1 MKRKPVIAVVGRPN
15 VGKST
20 FVNRLVGKR
29 QSIVDDLPGVTRD
42 RIYFDVEW
50 QNRQFTVIDTGGI
63 IPGEDDE
70 IMISIYDQARIA
82 CEEADKIIFLV
93 DGIEGATPVDVDIAN
108 ILRQSDKPIF
118 LAVNK
123 VDSSNQI
130 TMLSDFYSLAI
141 GEPIAISALHGS
153 GGVGDLLEEITRDF
167 DISEE
172 IQEDSAIK
180 IAIVGRPN
188 AGKSSIVNALL
199 GEKRVIVSDISGTT
213 RDSIDSR
220 LKYNG
225 KEFVVIDTA
234 GIRKKSKVD
243 YGVEKFAVDRAIRSI
258 RECDV
263 ALMVIDAT
271 EAING
276 ISDQDKK
283 IASIITEAGKGMV
296 IAINK
301 WDLIEDKKSNTINKF
316 EQKLANEIP
325 FLDYVPK
332 IYISAITKQRLNNI
346 YTKVEE
352 VYSECVKRVSTGI
365 LNKVINEAYALNPPQ
380 TIRNKRL
387 KILYATQADVHP
399 PTFLLFANNEDLLK
413 DHYKRYLENKIREA
427 FGFFGTSIRI
437 SVRTRSEKSRNKRK

>member
-20 FVNRLVGKR
+20 FVNRLVGRR
-29 QSIVDDLPGVTRD
+29 QSIVDDMPGVTRD

-50 QNRQFTVIDTGGI
+50 QNKPFTVIDTGGI
-63 IPGEDDE
+63 VPGDEDD
-70 IMISIYDQARIA
+70 IMVSIYDQAKIA
-82 CEEADKIIFLV
+82 CEEADKIIFIV
-93 DGIEGATPVDVDIAN
+93 DGIEGATPVDMDIAN
-108 ILRQSDKPIF
+108 ILRQSDKPVF

-123 VDSSNQI
+123 VDSHNQI
-130 TMLSDFYSLAI
+130 TMISDFYSLAV

-153 GGVGDLLEEITRDF
+153 GGVGDLLEEITSDF
-167 DISEE
+167 
-172 IQEDSAIK
+172 EDDETEVEDKTIK

-199 GEKRVIVSDISGTT
+199 GEKRVIVSDVSGTT

-220 LKYNG
+220 LVYDNQ
-225 KEFVVIDTA
+225 EFVIIDTA

-271 EAING
+271 EAVNG

-301 WDLIEDKKSNTINKF
+301 WDLVEDKKSNTINKF
-316 EQKLANEIP
+316 EQKIAHEIP

-332 IYISAITKQRLNNI
+332 IYISAVTHQRLNQI
-346 YTKVEE
+346 FTKVME
-352 VYSECVKRVSTGI
+352 VQQERSKRIATGL

-387 KILYATQADVHP
+387 KIMYSTQASIEP
-399 PTFLLFANNEDLLK
+399 PTFVLFANNEDLMK
-413 DHYKRYLENKIREA
+413 DHYKRYMENKLREA
-427 FGFFGTSIRI
+427 FGFTGTPIRI
-437 SVRTRSEKSRNKRK
+437 SLRNRAEKTK

>member
-1 MKRKPVIAVVGRPN
+1 MNRKPIIAIVGRPN

-29 QSIVDDLPGVTRD
+29 QSIVDDRPGVTRD

-50 QNRQFTVIDTGGI
+50 QNKPFTVIDTGGI
-63 IPGEDDE
+63 IPGDEDE
-70 IMISIYDQARIA
+70 IMLSIYDQAKIA
-82 CEEADKIIFLV
+82 CEEADKIIFIV
-93 DGIEGATPVDVDIAN
+93 DGLEGVTPVDSDIAN
-108 ILRQSDKPIF
+108 ILRQSNKPIF

-123 VDSSNQI
+123 VDSHNQI
-130 TMLSDFYSLAI
+130 TMISDFYSLVI

-153 GGVGDLLEEITRDF
+153 GGVGDLLEEITSDF
-167 DISEE
+167 SYDVEE
-172 IQEDSAIK
+172 EEDKTIK

-199 GEKRVIVSDISGTT
+199 GEKRVIVSDVSGTT

-220 LKYNG
+220 LTYNDQ
-225 KEFVVIDTA
+225 EFVIIDTA
-234 GIRKKSKVD
+234 GIRKKAKVD

-283 IASIITEAGKGMV
+283 IASIITDAGKGMV

-316 EQKLANEIP
+316 EEKIAREIP

-332 IYISAITKQRLNNI
+332 IYISAVTHQRLNQI
-346 YTKVEE
+346 FTRVVEVQKE
-352 VYSECVKRVSTGI
+352 RSKRVSTGL
-365 LNKVINEAYALNPPQ
+365 LNKVVNEAYALNPPQ

-387 KILYATQADVHP
+387 KIMYSTQATIEP
-399 PTFLLFANNEDLLK
+399 PTFILFANNEDLMK
-413 DHYKRYLENKIREA
+413 DHYKRYMENKLREA
-427 FGFFGTSIRI
+427 FGFMGTPIRI
-437 SVRTRSEKSRNKRK
+437 SVRTRSEKKK

>member
-1 MKRKPVIAVVGRPN
+1 MNRKPIIAVVGRPN

-20 FVNRLVGKR
+20 FVNRLVGRR

-50 QNRQFTVIDTGGI
+50 QNNTFTVIDTGGI
-63 IPGEDDE
+63 VPGDEDE
-70 IMISIYDQARIA
+70 IMVSIYDQARIA
-82 CEEADKIIFLV
+82 CEEADKIIFIV
-93 DGIEGATPVDVDIAN
+93 DGTEGVTPVDTDIAN

-123 VDSSNQI
+123 IDSHNQI
-130 TMLSDFYSLAI
+130 SMISDFYSLAI

-153 GGVGDLLEEITRDF
+153 GGVGDLLEEITKDF
-167 DISEE
+167 ENKENLVDDNS
-172 IQEDSAIK
+172 IK

-213 RDSIDSR
+213 RDSIDSK
-220 LKYNG
+220 LQYNEQ
-225 KEFVVIDTA
+225 EFVIIDTA

-271 EAING
+271 EAVNG

-316 EQKLANEIP
+316 NQKIAQEIP
-325 FLDYVPK
+325 FLNYVPK
-332 IYISAITKQRLNNI
+332 IFISAVTHQRLNQIFTN
-346 YTKVEE
+346 VLE
-352 VYSECVKRVSTGI
+352 VQGERCKRISTGL
-365 LNKVINEAYALNPPQ
+365 LNKVVNEAYALNPPQ

-387 KILYATQADVHP
+387 KIMYSTQTTVKP
-399 PTFLLFANNEDLLK
+399 PTFVLFVNNEDLIK
-413 DHYKRYLENKIREA
+413 DHYKRYIENKLREA
-427 FGFFGTSIRI
+427 FGFTGTPIKI
-437 SVRTRSEKSRNKRK
+437 LIRTRTEKK

>member
-1 MKRKPVIAVVGRPN
+1 MNRKPIIAIVGRPN

-29 QSIVDDLPGVTRD
+29 QSIVDDRPGVTRD

-63 IPGEDDE
+63 IPGDEDE
-70 IMISIYDQARIA
+70 IMLSIYDQAKIA
-82 CEEADKIIFLV
+82 CEEADKIIFIV
-93 DGIEGATPVDVDIAN
+93 DGLEGVTPVDSDIAN
-108 ILRQSDKPIF
+108 ILRQSNKPIF

-123 VDSSNQI
+123 VDSHNQI
-130 TMLSDFYSLAI
+130 TMISDFYSLAI

-153 GGVGDLLEEITRDF
+153 GGVGDLLEEITSDF
-167 DISEE
+167 EYDVEE
-172 IQEDSAIK
+172 EEDKTIK

-199 GEKRVIVSDISGTT
+199 GENRVIVSDISGTT

-220 LKYNG
+220 LTYNDQ
-225 KEFVVIDTA
+225 EFVIIDTA
-234 GIRKKSKVD
+234 GIRKKAKVD

-263 ALMVIDAT
+263 ALMVIDVT
-271 EAING
+271 EATNG

-316 EQKLANEIP
+316 EEKIAREIP

-332 IYISAITKQRLNNI
+332 IYISAVTHQRLNQI
-346 YTKVEE
+346 FTRVVEVQKE
-352 VYSECVKRVSTGI
+352 RSKRVSTGL

-387 KILYATQADVHP
+387 KIMYSTQAAIEP
-399 PTFLLFANNEDLLK
+399 PTFILFANNEDLMK
-413 DHYKRYLENKIREA
+413 DHYKRYMENKLREA
-427 FGFFGTSIRI
+427 FGFMGTPIRLSI
-437 SVRTRSEKSRNKRK
+437 RTRSEKKK